1 MTFLDP
7 GPQCNRW
14 LTLLEGQANLDELL
28 EPLEPAESDA
38 KEVEEISYLVGKTYD
53 SRQVFEIE
61 ELGETI
67 PYVSVRVGQASY
79 SFSEMGLGELALNIL
94 HWQLSHAPRRSVV
107 LIEEPETFVSPR
119 SQRCLVDVICR
130 YAVEREFFPII
141 TTHSLGVAGRLP
153 REKVVLVHGFS
164 AGSPDIGVL
173 QPPRDDQLN
182 DVLGVPRRRT
192 GLLLVEDTAAKLFAA
207 AILDRVDPSLF
218 GSFEFCHA
226 GDATQIRQILECFPQ
241 TSIVTLVGLYD
252 AGYDA
257 QHSEPHW
264 GYSFLPGDN
273 PPERELR
280 NALDAHPEIA
290 AGALGRTVEEL
301 HAAAAA
307 LAGEDDHDWLTGLA
321 ERLGKS
327 DEQLVDGLADAWL
340 AAEANYDAA
349 VALAGNVRA
358 LL

>member
-1 MTFLDP
+1 MAVR
-7 GPQCNRW
+7 C
-14 LTLLEGQANLDELL
+14 LLSSEPPA
-28 EPLEPAESDA
+28 EPLLQP
-38 KEVEEISYLVGKTYD
+38 
-53 SRQVFEIE
+53 
-61 ELGETI
+61 LGRVRI
-67 PYVSVRVGQASY
+67 HSRVGRTDLAECEVVCPSGY
-79 SFSEMGLGELALNIL
+79 HPIEAPYDLLCWPALVPWVRLRADPAAYALN
-94 HWQLSHAPRRSVV
+94 AR
-107 LIEEPETFVSPR
+107 
-119 SQRCLVDVICR
+119 
-130 YAVEREFFPII
+130 
-141 TTHSLGVAGRLP
+141 
-153 REKVVLVHGFS
+153 
-164 AGSPDIGVL
+164 
-173 QPPRDDQLN
+173 
-182 DVLGVPRRRT
+182 
-192 GLLLVEDTAAKLFAA
+192 
-207 AILDRVDPSLF
+207 
-218 GSFEFCHA
+218 
-226 GDATQIRQILECFPQ
+226 
-241 TSIVTLVGLYD
+241 
-252 AGYDA
+252 DA

-321 ERLGKS
+321 ERSGKS